1 MKVPFNCE
9 LTQENQSLYEQR
21 ILELIDVFFMCFSQ
35 VLADCITTK
44 MYEYLLAYQY
54 IDTKDEVHQKQALKK
69 MQLSSDGFS
78 LIAMMRNIRNFE
90 IHSPNVLTQNLYNS
104 FRKSITSDSIKDV
117 TGFYLCPDKAVSFLE
132 YQAKQLNKTADS
144 SQRMEV

>member
-1 MKVPFNCE
+1 MPFNCE
-9 LTQENQSLYEQR
+9 LTHENQPLYEQR
-21 ILELIDVFFMCFSQ
+21 ILELIDVFFICFSQ

-90 IHSPNVLTQNLYNS
+90 IHSPSVLTQNLYNS

-117 TGFYLCPDKAVSFLE
+117 TWFYLCPDKAALFLK
-132 YQAKQLNKTADS
+132 YQATKLKETTS
-144 SQRMEV
+144 GPQRMEV

>member
-1 MKVPFNCE
+1 MKAPFNCE
-9 LTQENQSLYEQR
+9 LTHENQSLYEQR

-35 VLADCITTK
+35 VLADCITAK

-144 SQRMEV
+144 PQRMEV

>member
-1 MKVPFNCE
+1 MKAPFNCE
-9 LTQENQSLYEQR
+9 LTHENQSLYEQR

-35 VLADCITTK
+35 VLADCVTTK

-117 TGFYLCPDKAVSFLE
+117 TGFYLCPDKAALFLK
-132 YQAKQLNKTADS
+132 YQATKLKETTS
-144 SQRMEV
+144 SPQRMEV

>member
-1 MKVPFNCE
+1 
-9 LTQENQSLYEQR
+9 
-21 ILELIDVFFMCFSQ
+21 
-35 VLADCITTK
+35 
-44 MYEYLLAYQY
+44 
-54 IDTKDEVHQKQALKK
+54 

-144 SQRMEV
+144 PQRMEV